1 MADPDTLDPGLCPT
15 CGVRYVYCKPC
26 RTLHCDCRPHFH
38 PAPESAKVAETPR
51 TDEIWNSD
59 SPYAEERLVELSRQ
73 LERER
78 NLLEA
83 AAREQEGQIEQLERE
98 LAEAGRWIPVSEQA
112 APTAGLIDVW
122 NGETRFTGCYW
133 DHVCREHRC
142 IQAGHL
148 IRISK
153 VTHWMPAPKPPGVR
167 ISEAWC
173 RNMAEREDGGE
184 IGAGPVAR
192 DPTQ

>member
-1 MADPDTLDPGLCPT
+1 VSVGRFTAAAA
-15 CGVRYVYCKPC
+15 RQ
-26 RTLHCDCRPHFH
+26 
-38 PAPESAKVAETPR
+38 AAEGIKYIRRNQRVDKMSDTPR
-51 TDEIWNSD
+51 TDSGVAALTAISSTLGTYGTTEALAD
-59 SPYAEERLVELSRQ
+59 YARD
-73 LERER
+73 
-78 NLLEA
+78 
-83 AAREQEGQIEQLERE
+83 LERE